1 MALRLGKFCGDGPD
15 LWLRMRAIYDLW
27 RARRD
32 LPRTIDRAETSRDV
46 ARAAE
51 FFR

>member
-27 RARRD
+27 R
-32 LPRTIDRAETSRDV
+32 
-46 ARAAE
+46 RAAIC
-51 FFR
+51 RGR